1 MAHNSPREERYLQF
15 AARAEEARIK
25 AEETTD
31 PVIRTWWEQ
40 AAEAWLFLA
49 DQAISPPKK

>member
-25 AEETTD
+25 AEAATD
-31 PVIRTWWEQ
+31 PIIRMWWEQ

-49 DQAISPPKK
+49 AQAIPPLKK